1 MAQLNKKKP
10 GRWERLK
17 DAYRLVIMNNETFEE
32 VGSYR
37 LSLLNVYTL
46 ISTFVVVV
54 ATLVVLAIYLT
65 PIRQTVPGYGKVN
78 ESSMLFRLNQEIDQL
93 ETELAKLQVYAENF
107 RKMLAQEVP
116 AEPEESAPPPVDFPD
131 SLLNVE
137 PIPEDLLLREEIK
150 STQLVRQMDQRE
162 QNGTGGEKMRPEEL
176 FFFPPVDGPVSAG
189 FMPDKKH
196 FGVDVLAPKNTPVK
210 AAMEGFV
217 TFSDWTRE
225 TGHTIGIQHDHNLIT
240 YYKHNSALLKK
251 AGESVRAGEAI
262 AIIGNTGTMSSGP
275 HLHFEVWFDGKPLD
289 PSAYVKF

>member
-1 MAQLNKKKP
+1 MDQHKKQKP

-17 DAYRLVIMNNETFEE
+17 DTYRLVVMNNETFEE

-54 ATLVVLAIYLT
+54 ATLVVLAVYLT
-65 PIRQTVPGYGKVN
+65 PLRETVPGYGKVN
-78 ESSMLFRLNQEIDQL
+78 ESSMLFQLNQQIDQL
-93 ETELAKLQVYAENF
+93 EAELQTQTLYTENF
-107 RKMLAQEVP
+107 RKMLAQE
-116 AEPEESAPPPVDFPD
+116 ESMDPEESAPPPAEFPD
-131 SLLNVE
+131 SLLNVK
-137 PIPEDLLLREEIK
+137 PIPEDLQLREEIK
-150 STQLVRQMDQRE
+150 SSQKVKE
-162 QNGTGGEKMRPEEL
+162 INPVEAAISGELKRRPEEL

-189 FMPDKKH
+189 FMPDKRH
-196 FGVDVLAPKNTPVK
+196 YGVDILAPKNTPVK
-210 AAMEGFV
+210 AAMDGFV

-275 HLHFEVWFDGKPLD
+275 HLHFEIWYDGKPLD
-289 PSAYVKF
+289 PSKYVKF